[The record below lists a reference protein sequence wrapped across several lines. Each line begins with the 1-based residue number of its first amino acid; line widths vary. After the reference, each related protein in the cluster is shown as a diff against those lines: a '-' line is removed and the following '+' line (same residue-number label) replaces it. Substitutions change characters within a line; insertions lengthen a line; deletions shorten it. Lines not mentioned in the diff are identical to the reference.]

1 MLITTEMFMLLLV
14 ILSPFRLMEFDF
26 SNNLHPIEFFNTLD
40 TIEDSLDSILNI
52 AESYGVDKSNR
63 ERYLLAAMLRARGTI
78 SRYFSM
84 LPFIDD
90 KEGSDIILTL
100 RDTLCSRVLLSILF
114 FPTFAYSTI
123 CNSVT

>member
-1 MLITTEMFMLLLV
+1 MLLITEILMLGLI
-14 ILSPFRLMEFDF
+14 ILSPFSIMEFDF
-26 SNNLHPIEFFNTLD
+26 SNNLHPIEFFNSMD

-63 ERYLLAAMLRARGTI
+63 ESYILAAILRTRGTI

-90 KEGSDIILTL
+90 KEGSDITLTL
-100 RDTLCSRVLLSILF
+100 RDTLCSRVLLSLLF